1 MGGSGKRYG
10 VGGWQA
16 MVVQQHRSGVGVRA
30 VCALAVVGVMA
41 ATAGCSGGGGGD
53 DRAMADERGGADSLD
68 VVHRAAAVL
77 AGTVHGTGTGT
88 GTATGAGARSVA
100 GSAEVRTS
108 METAAGGTRVTIR
121 GRGAYDFRNQVGRLE
136 VALPEDAAGEDRH
149 RPITELL
156 APGALYMM
164 NRGAGVPADKWVRID
179 TTTLEDGN
187 LVTGGVTDPMAAA
200 ELLRG
205 ARQVTYV
212 GRTELAG
219 VAVRHYRG
227 ISDIGR
233 AAREASPKSRGAL
246 AAAAKGF
253 RTDTVPFDAYLDEQG
268 RLRKV
273 RHRFSF
279 ANEGPAVEVVS
290 TTLLYGFGVPVSVRL
305 PDDRDIYTGKIRQR
319 QPGGTRARA
328 RTKAGA

>member
-1 MGGSGKRYG
+1 MAVR
-10 VGGWQA
+10 
-16 MVVQQHRSGVGVRA
+16 QHRSKGGVRA

-41 ATAGCSGGGGGD
+41 ATAGCSAGGGGVP
-53 DRAMADERGGADSLD
+53 AVADERGGADSLD
-68 VVHRAAAVL
+68 AVHRAAAVL
-77 AGTVHGTGTGT
+77 AGTVSGT
-88 GTATGAGARSVA
+88 GTAAVAAPGSSASPGSSTAPASDSSAVA
-100 GSAEVRTS
+100 GTAEVLTS

-121 GRGAYDFRNQVGRLE
+121 GRGTYDFRNRTGRLT
-136 VALPEDAAGEDRH
+136 VVLPEDAAGEDEH

-164 NRGAGVPADKWVRID
+164 NRGAGVPADKWVRVD
-179 TTTLEDGN
+179 TTTLKDGN

-212 GRTELAG
+212 EKTVLAG

-227 ISDIGR
+227 TADIGL
-233 AAREASPKSRGAL
+233 AAREAAPGSRGAL

-253 RTDTVPFDAYLDEQG
+253 SKVTVPFDAYLDEQG

-279 ANEGPAVEVVS
+279 ANKGPAVEVVS

-305 PDDRDIYTGKIRQR
+305 PDGRDIYTGQIRQE
-319 QPGGTRARA
+319 
-328 RTKAGA
+328 

>member
-1 MGGSGKRYG
+1 
-10 VGGWQA
+10 
-16 MVVQQHRSGVGVRA
+16 MVVQQHRSGSRARA

-41 ATAGCSGGGGGD
+41 ATAGCARDSDGG
-53 DRAMADERGGADSLD
+53 DRAMADERDGAGSLD
-68 VVHRAAAVL
+68 AVRRAAEVL
-77 AGTVHGTGTGT
+77 AETVGGTGVMTGA
-88 GTATGAGARSVA
+88 GTHGAGARPAA
-100 GSAEVRTS
+100 GTAEVRTS
-108 METAAGGTRVTIR
+108 METAAGGTRLTIR
-121 GRGAYDFRNQVGRLE
+121 GRGTYDFRNQTGRLT
-136 VALPEDAAGEDRH
+136 VVLPKDAAGAVEH

-205 ARQVTYV
+205 AQQVTYV
-212 GRTELAG
+212 GRTGFAG

-227 ISDIGR
+227 TARIGR
-233 AAREASPKSRGAL
+233 AAREASPASRGAL
-246 AAAAKGF
+246 SAAAKGF
-253 RTDTVPFDAYLDEQG
+253 HTDTVVFDAYLDEQG

-279 ANEGPAVEVVS
+279 ANRGPVVEVVS
-290 TTLLYGFGVPVSVRL
+290 TTLLTGFGVPVSVRL
-305 PDDRDIYTGKIRQR
+305 PDDRDIYTGRIQQGRWTAADR
-319 QPGGTRARA
+319 RSGAAA
-328 RTKAGA
+328 RT